1 MQKKTLSDYYS
12 DLQENI
18 KNNNFEECVKLLTVA
33 ITEYPKEY
41 KLKLNLGNVYKV
53 LGQVN
58 NASNVYTE
66 LLTTT
71 LKNIA
76 HNNLSVIMLEAGQV
90 EKSIEHARNALVDNN
105 HYIDAKYNLAN
116 GLFENKNYSE

>member
-71 LKNIA
+71 LK
-76 HNNLSVIMLEAGQV
+76 M
-90 EKSIEHARNALVDNN
+90 
-105 HYIDAKYNLAN
+105 YN
-116 GLFENKNYSE
+116 